1 MLPGTSYVEC
11 MRALPVSDRPRR
23 DQGSGPRR
31 SWETGVRA
39 RLRVLIVDDDEDT
52 RDLYAWCMRA
62 AGWFVQVAS
71 NGAEALLAAS
81 LYEPDVI
88 VMDLHMPLL
97 GGLDAVRLLRR
108 DNDTKHVPIVACTA
122 LEPLTF
128 EIEARDAGCD
138 EFVPKPCEPEVLRDL
153 LEAMVTRTRGSAG

>member
-1 MLPGTSYVEC
+1 MQRV
-11 MRALPVSDRPRR
+11 LPVSDRPRR
-23 DQGSGPRR
+23 RDPGSGPRR

-39 RLRVLIVDDDEDT
+39 RPRVLIVDDDVDT
-52 RDLYAWCMRA
+52 RELYAWCMRA

-71 NGAEALLAAS
+71 NGAEALLGAS

-108 DNDTKHVPIVACTA
+108 DKATKHVPIVACTA
-122 LEPLTF
+122 LDRPTIEV
-128 EIEARDAGCD
+128 EARDAGCD

-153 LEAMVTRTRGSAG
+153 VEAMVSGRAT